1 MADGDGV
8 RRTYIVRTAAA
19 LFSSHGYTSTSI
31 REVAA
36 AVGLSKPGLYHY
48 FPTKEAIFEEIA
60 EGAIESLLAHLELID
75 QKGLYYAMWRQ
86 QIGERREDQAVGA
99 PALAGVRR

>member
-1 MADGDGV
+1 LECACCAARQAALRPLLRTKSGVHEVASPNAPRDHEAAGNTVAVADGDGV

-19 LFSSHGYTSTSI
+19 LLSSHGYTSTSI

-48 FPTKEAIFEEIA
+48 FPTKEAILEEIA
-60 EGAIESLLAHLELID
+60 EGA
-75 QKGLYYAMWRQ
+75 
-86 QIGERREDQAVGA
+86 
-99 PALAGVRR
+99 